1 MTFRYIRPVILFVFI
16 LLILVS
22 SKSFRET
29 DVAFAVISDTHVG
42 AATSKYVPLMYLLKR
57 EGVRHVLHAGDAI
70 YHPGEIHEWKK
81 FVAGLYPQQVMHL
94 APGNHDIRDDASL
107 REYLKV
113 FSSGYSSFSDGDVLF
128 VLLNSEIPGQN
139 GIKGDQFLWLEAE
152 LKRPFRYKFVFM
164 HRPYYSSTRPDSVL
178 ENGNATMLHSLFVNT
193 GVSLVV
199 AGHYH
204 AYMRSTRDGIT
215 YLSMSPGHYRNI
227 FWEFSTSGEP
237 GYLVAVR
244 NNRGFLFTLKDLYG
258 GIMDEFSIVR

>member
-113 FSSGYSSFSDGDVLF
+113 FSSGYSSFRTETF
-128 VLLNSEIPGQN
+128 
-139 GIKGDQFLWLEAE
+139 
-152 LKRPFRYKFVFM
+152 
-164 HRPYYSSTRPDSVL
+164 SSYCLIRK
-178 ENGNATMLHSLFVNT
+178 
-193 GVSLVV
+193 
-199 AGHYH
+199 
-204 AYMRSTRDGIT
+204 
-215 YLSMSPGHYRNI
+215 YLGRMES
-227 FWEFSTSGEP
+227 
-237 GYLVAVR
+237 
-244 NNRGFLFTLKDLYG
+244 G
-258 GIMDEFSIVR
+258 GINSSGLRQS